1 MAVDA
6 GAPGRTMNGVE
17 VDLVKRV
24 VPLAVACVAA
34 LAGFGSAGAAQ
45 AAPPTDGEQ
54 PSCVYTLSKPF
65 VVEVSGRQMVS
76 ATLDALPCT
85 GSILPNSKT
94 VCVQLQGSDA
104 APLCKYVPAYDVA
117 QVYFA
122 PYRPGST
129 YVSTGTG
136 CGAVRPT
143 FVSVCATQ
151 GPFSATL

>member
-1 MAVDA
+1 
-6 GAPGRTMNGVE
+6 MNGVE
-17 VDLVKRV
+17 VELVKRV
-24 VPLAVACVAA
+24 VPFGIACVAA
-34 LAGFGSAGAAQ
+34 LIGLGGAGVAQ
-45 AAPPTDGEQ
+45 AAPPTDGDQ
-54 PSCVYTLSKPF
+54 PSCVYTLSKPY

-94 VCVQLQGSDA
+94 VCVQLQGSDGP
-104 APLCKYVPAYDVA
+104 PLCKYEPGYNIA

-136 CGAVRPT
+136 CGAARPT
-143 FVSVCATQ
+143 FVSVCTTQ
-151 GPFSATL
+151 GPVSATL

>member
-1 MAVDA
+1 
-6 GAPGRTMNGVE
+6 VE
-17 VDLVKRV
+17 LVNRV
-24 VPLAVACVAA
+24 VPILGAVSLAM
-34 LAGFGSAGAAQ
+34 LLGSGVAQ
-45 AAPPTDGEQ
+45 ATPPDDGAE

-65 VVEVSGRQMVS
+65 VVDVSGRAMVS

-94 VCVQLQGSDA
+94 VCVELQGSGT
-104 APLCKYVPAYDVA
+104 APLCAYQPGYPLA

-122 PYRPGST
+122 PYRPGGT

-136 CGAVRPT
+136 CGSVRPT

-151 GPFSATL
+151 GPFTATL

>member
-1 MAVDA
+1 M
-6 GAPGRTMNGVE
+6 
-17 VDLVKRV
+17 KRLT
-24 VPLAVACVAA
+24 LASVVAA
-34 LAGFGSAGAAQ
+34 QCIAAVGFGGVGVAQ
-45 AAPPTDGEQ
+45 AAPPTDGDQ

-94 VCVQLQGSDA
+94 VCVQMQGSDG
-104 APLCKYVPAYDVA
+104 APQCVNVPAYNIA
-117 QVYFA
+117 QVYYA

>member
-1 MAVDA
+1 MKRVTLAIGVA
-6 GAPGRTMNGVE
+6 GAS
-17 VDLVKRV
+17 
-24 VPLAVACVAA
+24 VAA
-34 LAGFGSAGAAQ
+34 VVGLGHAGAAQ
-45 AAPPTDGEQ
+45 AAPADGDQ
-54 PSCVYTLSKPF
+54 ASCVYTLSKPF
-65 VVEVSGRQMVS
+65 VVVVSGRQMVS

-94 VCVQLQGSDA
+94 VCVQMQGSDGP
-104 APLCKYVPAYDVA
+104 PLCKYTPGYPQA

-136 CGAVRPT
+136 CGSVRPT
-143 FVSVCATQ
+143 LVSVCATQ

>member
-1 MAVDA
+1 MAVDV
-6 GAPGRTMNGVE
+6 GAPDRTMNGVKVE
-17 VDLVKRV
+17 LAKRV
-24 VPLAVACVAA
+24 VPFGIAWVAA
-34 LAGFGSAGAAQ
+34 LVGFGGAGLVQ
-45 AAPPTDGEQ
+45 AAPPTDGDQ

-76 ATLDALPCT
+76 ATLDGLPCT
-85 GSILPNSKT
+85 DGILPNSKT

-104 APLCKYVPAYDVA
+104 APLCKYEPGYNIA

-122 PYRPGST
+122 PYRPGGT

-136 CGAVRPT
+136 CGATSPS
-143 FVSVCATQ
+143 FVSICATQ